1 MRKEIVKQ
9 LENTATALNNNEEYA
24 NDPILKAFE
33 KLKGENES
41 ADIEQLERA
50 SKISGKYITDLIDKV
65 INSGGDITLEKLY
78 NNIS

>member
-9 LENTATALNNNEEYA
+9 LENTATALNNNEYA

-41 ADIEQLERA
+41 AELSNLKEHPE
-50 SKISGKYITDLIDKV
+50 LV
-65 INSGGDITLEKLY
+65 NIN
-78 NNIS
+78 